1 MLKNLLSCL
10 ILAASTALLSAD
22 VLHAEEGWTELF
34 DGQSLAGW
42 NGNPEFWSVRDGAI
56 IGRTTAENPTNGN
69 TFLIYTG
76 DNATGDNATGD
87 NATGENADNTP
98 AEFGNFEL
106 KADFRITGHNSGI
119 QYRSF
124 LLPDDKCPDGK
135 NDGWRVGGYQADI
148 DVENVHTGLNYGEK
162 FRGILAPRG
171 QRVSIIR
178 EAVVET
184 PKGRRGKL
192 ITKVT
197 ENRDKAE
204 LAKGIKAAPE
214 WNEYHIVAD
223 GWTLTQSIN
232 GVRMSQLFDFDEKN
246 RRPSG
251 LIAIQLHQG
260 PPMTIEL
267 RNVRIKKLD

>member
-1 MLKNLLSCL
+1 MNRLVLASVILL
-10 ILAASTALLSAD
+10 ASTTSLR
-22 VLHAEEGWTELF
+22 AEDGWMPLF
-34 DGQSLAGW
+34 DGKSLEGW
-42 NGNPEFWSVRDGAI
+42 SGDPKFWSVKDGALF
-56 IGRTTAENPTNGN
+56 GQTTAENPTDGN
-69 TFLIYTG
+69 TFLVYAG
-76 DNATGDNATGD
+76 DNPKTQV
-87 NATGENADNTP
+87 

-106 KADFRITGHNSGI
+106 KAEFRITGHNSGI

-124 LLPDDKCPDGK
+124 LLPDAKCPGGK

-148 DVENVHTGLNYGEK
+148 DVENTHTGLNYGEK

-197 ENRDKAE
+197 EERDKAK
-204 LAKGIKAAPE
+204 LAEGILAAPE

-223 GWTLTQSIN
+223 GWILTQSIN
-232 GVRMSQLFDFDEKN
+232 GVLMSELYDFDEKN
-246 RRPSG
+246 RRDSG

-260 PPMTIEL
+260 PPMTIEI
-267 RNVRIKKLD
+267 RNIRIKKLD